1 MKILQKYF
9 LESQLIDVMEHFADD
24 YERAK
29 EYEKALNWLDRIIEL
44 QVKKHGDDTF
54 YRYKKLEI
62 IEKMEN
68 DSR

>member
-1 MKILQKYF
+1 
-9 LESQLIDVMEHFADD
+9 MEHFAYD

-29 EYEKALNWLDRIIEL
+29 EYEKALNCLDRIIEL